1 MTSVI
6 ELYEQI
12 SSAPDEKTRARLIV
26 EAIEHVERRFPAVN
40 DLATNASLRET
51 ELRLQK
57 EIEQLRGD
65 LQKEIEQLRGDL
77 QKEIEQLRAETRQ
90 IEGNLRR
97 DIEQLR
103 AETAHHKVDIIKWTL
118 GALLA
123 YAVLTLGAM
132 RFLVG

>member
-40 DLATNASLRET
+40 DLATNAALRET

-57 EIEQLRGD
+57 EIEQLR
-65 LQKEIEQLRGDL
+65 
-77 QKEIEQLRAETRQ
+77 A
-90 IEGNLRR
+90 
-97 DIEQLR
+97 
-103 AETAHHKVDIIKWTL
+103 
-118 GALLA
+118 
-123 YAVLTLGAM
+123 
-132 RFLVG
+132 

>member
-65 LQKEIEQLRGDL
+65 VQKEIE
-77 QKEIEQLRAETRQ
+77 KLRAETLQ
-90 IEGNLRR
+90 IEGNLK
-97 DIEQLR
+97 
-103 AETAHHKVDIIKWTL
+103 AEMGRQKVDIIKWTL

-123 YAVLTLGAM
+123 HTALILGGM
-132 RFLVG
+132 RYFFG